1 MKIFEN
7 LFFFKNILSLYYF
20 LRYRSNKSKVNFNNS
35 VVFFNTFDQGGG
47 AAKVCFQLF
56 SYFSGSYLF
65 VREKKTSHTNVFEF
79 DPDLWNYAGRLARK
93 IESDIHLIDFG
104 KLGVLKLLKNKN
116 FIESPI
122 VHIHNSHGYYLSFLG
137 IQLAFKGKKIIWT
150 LHDDYLL
157 TGHCSFSMNCEKWM
171 KRCELCPSLDVYPAL
186 KVDTTTLN
194 QLEKKDLLMKL
205 QPCLVAPSNW
215 LAERVKLKYP
225 FIKNVKVI
233 HNGVDTN
240 VFNPIKNN
248 NALRIK
254 YNIPTDKKVIL
265 FIAELSLKN
274 PFKGGD
280 IILEIVDVFKENEEY
295 VFLTVGGEVYSH
307 NNLISLP
314 YIKDDHV
321 LSDVYNLADI
331 MLYPTRADNL
341 PLVVLESMSCG
352 VPVLS
357 NNIAGIPEIIEDGFD
372 GFLVTNHIVQSYVT
386 KLNCYFSLSVDD
398 RNIFKENSRRKVAEK
413 FDIKKMLTNYE
424 LLYNSL
430 SQDNI

>member
-1 MKIFEN
+1 MSQRLYFFKKALTIYTFFRFKIFH
-7 LFFFKNILSLYYF
+7 FKVLKKNT
-20 LRYRSNKSKVNFNNS
+20 NKVIY
-35 VVFFNTFDQGGG
+35 FNTHDQGGG

-56 SYFSGSYLF
+56 SNLSTSFLF
-65 VREKKTSHTNVFEF
+65 VRGKRSDHPRVIPFES
-79 DPDLWNYAGRLARK
+79 DLWNFAGRLARK
-93 IESDIHLIDFG
+93 IENEQHIIDFG
-104 KLGVLKLLKNKN
+104 KIGVLTLLNNTK
-116 FIESPI
+116 FIQSSI

-157 TGHCSFSMNCEKWM
+157 TGHCSFTMNCEKWLAQ
-171 KRCELCPSLDVYPAL
+171 CESCPSLDVYPAL

-194 QLEKKDLLMKL
+194 QLEKKELLLQL
-205 QPCLVAPSNW
+205 QPCLVTPSNW
-215 LAERVKLKYP
+215 LADRVKLKYP
-225 FIKNVKVI
+225 FLNNVKVI

-248 NALRIK
+248 NSLRTK
-254 YNIPTDKKVIL
+254 YTIPTDKKVIL

-280 IILEIVDVFKENEEY
+280 IILEIVDVFKGNEDY
-295 VFLTVGGEVYSH
+295 VFLTVGGEAHSH

-321 LSDVYNLADI
+321 LSEVYNLADI

-341 PLVVLESMSCG
+341 PLVILESMSCG

-357 NNIAGIPEIIEDGFD
+357 NDIAGIPEIIEDGID
-372 GFLVTNHIVQSYVT
+372 GFLVSDHVLESYIT
-386 KLNCYFSLSVDD
+386 KLDYYFRLNAENK
-398 RNIFKENSRRKVAEK
+398 NIIKENARRKIISK
-413 FDIKKMLTNYE
+413 FDLKKMVSNYQV
-424 LLYNSL
+424 LYNYIN
-430 SQDNI
+430 QENF